1 MAVNNHKIPD
11 FYMGEYNNIVSALN
25 KVEGNLKKAAY
36 AFVTKDA
43 EGNAVN
49 QLAFIEA
56 NKTIHLIE
64 GSQDVYTKEEIQQI
78 LGDLFNP
85 ETGEI
90 IDVSTYVAE
99 VTNVTLQDA
108 NKYTDGKIAVK
119 VYDSE
124 DDL

>member
-43 EGNAVN
+43 EGNTVN

-90 IDVSTYVAE
+90 IDVSTYVTE

-108 NKYTDGKIAVK
+108 NKYTDDKIAVK

-124 DDL
+124 GDL

>member
-11 FYMGEYNNIVSALN
+11 FYMGEYNNIVSALS

-43 EGNAVN
+43 EGNTVN

-90 IDVSTYVAE
+90 IDVSTYVTE

-108 NKYTDGKIAVK
+108 NKYTDDKIAVK

-124 DDL
+124 GDL

>member
-43 EGNAVN
+43 KGNAVN

-90 IDVSTYVAE
+90 IDVSTYVTE

-108 NKYTDGKIAVK
+108 NKYTDDKLAVK

-124 DDL
+124 GDL

>member
-11 FYMGEYNNIVSALN
+11 FYMGEYNNIVSALS

-64 GSQDVYTKEEIQQI
+64 GS
-78 LGDLFNP
+78 
-85 ETGEI
+85 
-90 IDVSTYVAE
+90 
-99 VTNVTLQDA
+99 
-108 NKYTDGKIAVK
+108 
-119 VYDSE
+119 
-124 DDL
+124 

>member
-11 FYMGEYNNIVSALN
+11 FYMGEYNNIVSALD

-90 IDVSTYVAE
+90 IDVSTYVTE

-108 NKYTDGKIAVK
+108 NKYTDDKIAVK

-124 DDL
+124 GDL